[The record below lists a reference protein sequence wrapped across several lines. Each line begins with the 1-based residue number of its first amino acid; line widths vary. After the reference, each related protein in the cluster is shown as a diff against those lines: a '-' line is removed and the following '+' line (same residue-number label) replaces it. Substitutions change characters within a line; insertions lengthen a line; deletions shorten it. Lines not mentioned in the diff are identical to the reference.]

1 MLNSDVQSLLQYC
14 RAKRLT
20 SADRIQDIRSVLIQC
35 DQTARTSQT
44 FHAVESAFLSPV
56 FKHSQENTVN
66 AACDETRLSAHK
78 ALWEMKGIEY
88 PTISFSNN
96 AFDPSMTPERFGT
109 VKPTDPQQSSTI
121 TFPATSTK
129 SCLTIEPTNAQE
141 EEEQL
146 RLAIIH
152 SSISS
157 DKCSANIP
165 ATVSSSAD
173 NTTTD
178 MTDFEI
184 SQLPDDNFPTEGKS
198 VK

>member
-1 MLNSDVQSLLQYC
+1 
-14 RAKRLT
+14 
-20 SADRIQDIRSVLIQC
+20 
-35 DQTARTSQT
+35 
-44 FHAVESAFLSPV
+44 
-56 FKHSQENTVN
+56 
-66 AACDETRLSAHK
+66 
-78 ALWEMKGIEY
+78 MKGIQY

-96 AFDPSMTPERFGT
+96 AFAPSMTPERFGT
-109 VKPTDPQQSSTI
+109 VKPTNPQQSSTI

-165 ATVSSSAD
+165 TTVSSPAD

-184 SQLPDDNFPTEGKS
+184 SQLPYDSFPAEGKS
-198 VK
+198 AK